1 MHFGLSEMG
10 GTMKDNLISCGYE
23 QYLCCRHSEW
33 GSVEHL
39 PDSESYSSQPVLEAA
54 AVPCTPHPLCPH
66 PTPARAGSG
75 LMTLVIDCV
84 VVGMTVGII
93 VQRRQTFQPCSPDFM
108 KNPMLD
114 HKDLTFS

>member
-1 MHFGLSEMG
+1 MHCGLSEMG

-33 GSVEHL
+33 GSVGHL

-54 AVPCTPHPLCPH
+54 AVPCTPHPLCPR

-84 VVGMTVGII
+84 VIGMTVGII
-93 VQRRQTFQPCSPDFM
+93 VQRRQTF
-108 KNPMLD
+108 
-114 HKDLTFS
+114 